1 MSFPL
6 KIDGIDIPAPSGYLF
21 REAEFVENSN
31 RNDAGYA
38 NWDVVRFNVGRIDL
52 TFKNVGREQNIQIS
66 SAIRNK
72 KKFQCTFLNTNIG
85 QVETRQFYSGDRA
98 NELAN
103 YVSTLEYWST
113 LTVPFVEV

>member
-6 KIDGIDIPAPSGYLF
+6 KIDGVDLPAPSAYKFSESDLVTN
-21 REAEFVENSN
+21 AN

-38 NWDVVRFNVGRIDL
+38 NWDVVRFNVGRLDL
-52 TFKNVGREQNIQIS
+52 TWEKLSRNDIARIV

-72 KKFQCTFLNTNIG
+72 QIFRCTFLNTNTG
-85 QVETRQFYSGDRA
+85 QVETRDFYSGDRA
-98 NELAN
+98 TELAK
-103 YVSTLEYWST
+103 YVSALEYWAT